1 MSKKEL
7 DKAIKE
13 VKKRMARYNE
23 PQRSNKGLMIGLGLA
38 VIAALVGLVLWIRS
52 KNDED
57 IEEYYEY
64 FDDEM
69 EEEFDEDLY
78 GNEDLEDLQ
87 ALDGVDEDNDVEY
100 VEIKHFGIS
109 EDETEETKENE

>member
-1 MSKKEL
+1 MNKKEF

-13 VKKRMARYNE
+13 VKKRMYQYKE
-23 PQRSNKGLMIGLGLA
+23 PQKSNKGLMIGLGLA
-38 VIAALVGLVLWIRS
+38 VIAALVGVVLWIRS

-69 EEEFDEDLY
+69 EEELEDEDLY
-78 GNEDLEDLQ
+78 GIEELEDEEDEEVEYVKIKNFTEEDLADLEDEI
-87 ALDGVDEDNDVEY
+87 EDN
-100 VEIKHFGIS
+100 EI
-109 EDETEETKENE
+109 